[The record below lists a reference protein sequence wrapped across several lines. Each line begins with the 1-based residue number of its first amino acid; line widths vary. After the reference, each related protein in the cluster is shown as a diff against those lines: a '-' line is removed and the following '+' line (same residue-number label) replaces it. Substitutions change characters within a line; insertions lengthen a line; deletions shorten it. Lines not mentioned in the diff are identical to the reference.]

1 MEEKDKSHIPVDEN
15 DEKQRDIV
23 TTFAAGEAA
32 KAAADGIEDQYY
44 KPQEYDRGN
53 YDDGPA
59 KYRLNKRPLRREKAS

>member
-32 KAAADGIEDQYY
+32 KPLPMGLRISIINHRSTIE
-44 KPQEYDRGN
+44 
-53 YDDGPA
+53 A
-59 KYRLNKRPLRREKAS
+59 TMMMARLNIG